1 MILLLEITSNA
12 EKRLSREHVI
22 TTRRWL

>member
-1 MILLLEITSNA
+1 MMLLLEITSNA

-22 TTRRWL
+22 TTRR